1 MGFRR
6 PFIIKQSVAQ
16 HVHAFGRGEL
26 ECAAR
31 EVGLGVQ
38 AAEGDGSLVAEAVFQ
53 LHGGEVVA
61 FEADADVLVSGVV
74 FLRRCQDVVDAV
86 GRTVFFEGVTA
97 VKGGFVGEDGGRA
110 VADGLVLGGLGH
122 LCQINVIEP
131 NGLTVAYN
139 GLFVGLGVFPFEEA
153 RTQDFESAV
162 CGLGFLFALDG
173 LGEAAA
179 DAVGVVVELFECIH
193 CARLCETDG
202 CGQGGSSEKFEQ
214 VVLFHHYFSL
224 LEGVWRPVS
233 MLQNN
238 NASRLWAVYILQT
251 VFPEG

>member
-1 MGFRR
+1 M
-6 PFIIKQSVAQ
+6 IKPSVAQ
-16 HVHAFGRGEL
+16 HIHAFGRGEL

-38 AAEGDGSLVAEAVFQ
+38 AAEGNGGLVAETVFQ

-61 FEADADVLVSGVV
+61 FEADADVLVAGVV
-74 FLRRCQDVVDAV
+74 FLGCCQDVVDAV
-86 GRTVFFEGVTA
+86 GRAVFFEGVAA
-97 VKGGFVGEDGGRA
+97 VKGVFVGEDGGGA

-131 NGLTVAYN
+131 NGLAVAYD
-139 GLFVGLGVFPFEEA
+139 GLFVGFGVFPFEEA

-179 DAVGVVVELFECIH
+179 DTVGVVVEFLECIH
-193 CARLCETDG
+193 CACLCETDG
-202 CGQGGSSEKFEQ
+202 RSQGGSGEEFEQ

>member
-1 MGFRR
+1 M
-6 PFIIKQSVAQ
+6 IKQSVAQ
-16 HVHAFGRGEL
+16 HVHAFGRGKL
-26 ECAAR
+26 ECATR
-31 EVGLGVQ
+31 KVGLGVQ
-38 AAEGDGSLVAEAVFQ
+38 AAEGDGGLVAEAVFQ

-61 FEADADVLVSGVV
+61 FEADTDVLVAGVV
-74 FLRRCQDVVDAV
+74 FLRRCQNVVDAV
-86 GRTVFFEGVTA
+86 GRAVFFERVAA
-97 VKGGFVGEDGGRA
+97 VKGVFVGEDGGGA

-122 LCQINVIEP
+122 LHQINVIEP
-131 NGLTVAYN
+131 NGLAVAYD
-139 GLFVGLGVFPFEEA
+139 GLFVGFGVFPFEEA

-173 LGEAAA
+173 LGETAA
-179 DAVGVVVELFECIH
+179 DTVGVIVEFLECIH
-193 CARLCETDG
+193 CACLCETDG
-202 CGQGGSSEKFEQ
+202 RGQGGSGEEFEQ